1 MFVPRL
7 TAPKRTT
14 SAGRGPDGVRIGAR
28 TAVPGTYSA
37 LLSSGPTLDPGPRPP
52 AETRFGHDFGTVRV
66 DHDAAGAA
74 AVPTPPRLPIGRDD
88 DPLEREAD
96 RIAGEVMRK
105 PKGEIRAGSG
115 PVQVSRKC
123 SACEEEER
131 KLRRKQDGAL
141 HGGEAPAVVHEV
153 LRSPGQELDRSTR
166 AFFEPRIG
174 YDLSRVRLHAD
185 TRAADS
191 ARAVGAL
198 AYTVGEHIVVAEGQQ
213 NNKTVLAHELAHVTQ
228 QSRGRPTLRRLPQAC
243 HDLAFAEET
252 TWVFEAA
259 VRDAVASRAR
269 SLGTVETELPIPCGS
284 AAPLRGGPQHVVPG
298 GCGQTDIAVLIG
310 RQLNLIE
317 TKRATLDPANPGGDI
332 AFAIGQM
339 ENYVTKAKSALPEL
353 QQNWRG
359 RDHPRDQIRS
369 VRAMPTNLLSLP
381 SPQPIGGV
389 DVSLAWCSDGVLSFK
404 AIGGAQPSF
413 ICGTSDRG
421 AIDRFINRAWKPLFE
436 EVERLLNQAEKEI
449 RAALERTKSSDILAQ
464 LGFDASDMPSWVV
477 DAIADKVREEFLK
490 AAREAV
496 QRVMNGLRQRSR
508 EIVQNALTTALNAL
522 CAAAA
527 AVTLAQL
534 VDAALDRARRYIK
547 DLLPGLASAAG
558 VAAFAGFQL
567 EMARRAAAERAEA
580 EEALRRFREGP
591 SIGEVFVGVV
601 VAAIV
606 VAFPEAAP
614 LVIRAA
620 T

>member
-1 MFVPRL
+1 M
-7 TAPKRTT
+7 
-14 SAGRGPDGVRIGAR
+14 
-28 TAVPGTYSA
+28 
-37 LLSSGPTLDPGPRPP
+37 
-52 AETRFGHDFGTVRV
+52 
-66 DHDAAGAA
+66 
-74 AVPTPPRLPIGRDD
+74 
-88 DPLEREAD
+88 
-96 RIAGEVMRK
+96 
-105 PKGEIRAGSG
+105 
-115 PVQVSRKC
+115 QVSRKC

-449 RAALERTKSSDILAQ
+449 WAALERTKSSDILAQ